1 MHVGKEKSEEPIPQ
15 RLKESLSTLQSE
27 NVRGSAGAVNV
38 SGDADVFP
46 TGMGQVESLP

>member
-1 MHVGKEKSEEPIPQ
+1 MHVVKEKKSEEPIPQ

-27 NVRGSAGAVNV
+27 NGRGSAGAVNV

-46 TGMGQVESLP
+46 TGNRDGSG